1 MFWNWFKKKDKTPVS
16 KFNVNL
22 KLSEEGLRSFE
33 AIHAR
38 VEQVYNKKIDI
49 VRTWDTII
57 SGGMSALTARLDKIQ
72 PPSTEKPKGLRVVRN
87 DDPK

>member
-1 MFWNWFKKKDKTPVS
+1 MFWNWFKKKNKTPSS
-16 KFNVNL
+16 KYSINL
-22 KLSEEGLRSFE
+22 KLSEEGVKSFE

-57 SGGMSALTARLDKIQ
+57 SGGMSVLTDRLDKIQ
-72 PPSTEKPKGLRVVRN
+72 PPDTKKPTGLRVVRN
-87 DDPK
+87 DDLK